1 MFIYLLEQSSPMEN
15 IEILL
20 HSAVV
25 EGDYLHKVLD
35 KGKLWGEMWQR
46 NEAEV
51 LILIL
56 LQKDT
61 RKDNQTSFITKFLL

>member
-1 MFIYLLEQSSPMEN
+1 MEN

-20 HSAVV
+20 HGAVA

-51 LILIL
+51 LVLIL
-56 LQKDT
+56 QQDT
-61 RKDNQTSFITKFLL
+61 RKDNQKSFITKQIPAVKH